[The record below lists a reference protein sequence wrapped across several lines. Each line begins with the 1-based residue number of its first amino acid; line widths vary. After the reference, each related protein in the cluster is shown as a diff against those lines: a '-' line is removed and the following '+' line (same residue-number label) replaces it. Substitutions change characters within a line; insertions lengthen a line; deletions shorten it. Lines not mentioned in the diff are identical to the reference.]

1 MIESNLNKFQVPAS
15 FPLDRVGERIFV
27 IGIGLIGGSIV
38 LDIKSLR
45 PEATIFG
52 IDSNESHLDE
62 AIALGVIDA
71 GSTFDDLVNA
81 DFVIV
86 SVPVDAALTVLPK
99 VLDAIGEQTIVFE
112 VGSTKIPI
120 CEAVSNHPRRRNF
133 IATHPIAGTE
143 FSGPSAAITGL
154 FQGKTNIICEVE
166 KTSFKLQEKALDL
179 FKQMGMRIRY
189 MDPKSHDK
197 HIAYVS
203 HLSHISAFMLGKT
216 VIEKEKHEQDIFDM
230 AGSGFES
237 TVRLAKSS
245 PAMWTPIFK
254 QNRKQVVKTL
264 EEYISNLTQFKDLLV
279 NEDYDAIFEE
289 MESVNRIKEILNGM
303 SPSTLKAEAVNK

>member
-1 MIESNLNKFQVPAS
+1 M
-15 FPLDRVGERIFV
+15 
-27 IGIGLIGGSIV
+27 IGGSMG
-38 LDIKSLR
+38 LDIKTVY
-45 PEATIFG
+45 PEATIYG
-52 IDSNESHLDE
+52 VDSNENHLKE
-62 AIALGVIDA
+62 ALALGVIDVA
-71 GSTFDDLVNA
+71 ATIENLSDA

-86 SVPVDAALTVLPK
+86 SVPVDVALTVLPE
-99 VLDAIGEQTIVFE
+99 VLDLIGENTIVFE
-112 VGSTKIPI
+112 VGSTKAPI
-120 CEAVSNHPRRRNF
+120 CEAVTNHPKRRNF

-166 KTSFKLQEKALDL
+166 RTAFKLQEKALDL
-179 FKQMGMRIRY
+179 FKAIGMRIRY
-189 MDPKSHDK
+189 MEPKSHDK
-197 HIAYVS
+197 HIAYMS
-203 HLSHISAFMLGKT
+203 HLSHISSFMLGKT
-216 VIEKEKHEQDIFDM
+216 VIDKEKHEQDIFDM

-264 EEYISNLTQFKDLLV
+264 DEYISNLTHFKDLLIS
-279 NEDYDAIFEE
+279 EDYDAIYEE

-303 SPSTLKAEAVNK
+303 VK